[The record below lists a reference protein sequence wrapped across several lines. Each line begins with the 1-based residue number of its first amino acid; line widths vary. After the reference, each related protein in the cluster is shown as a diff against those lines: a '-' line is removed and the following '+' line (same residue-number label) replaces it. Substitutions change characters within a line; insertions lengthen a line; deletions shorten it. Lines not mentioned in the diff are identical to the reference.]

1 MGCVVQSKIPSQVAG
16 DFYMALGYTTRPG
29 LFIYSFIWNSFN
41 DWAFDNRVEYHVGPY
56 GCVLDKRFCQA
67 VERFRD
73 AACGIS
79 IKMDDAVVVCANI
92 VFHKRH
98 VFLYWVGFSIAVSYH
113 ENTDGVYKGRYRIIR

>member
-1 MGCVVQSKIPSQVAG
+1 
-16 DFYMALGYTTRPG
+16 MALGYTTQPG

-73 AACGIS
+73 DAGAVDGEACS
-79 IKMDDAVVVCANI
+79 IGRCGNVVFQI
-92 VFHKRH
+92 DQVF
-98 VFLYWVGFSIAVSYH
+98 I
-113 ENTDGVYKGRYRIIR
+113 DGV